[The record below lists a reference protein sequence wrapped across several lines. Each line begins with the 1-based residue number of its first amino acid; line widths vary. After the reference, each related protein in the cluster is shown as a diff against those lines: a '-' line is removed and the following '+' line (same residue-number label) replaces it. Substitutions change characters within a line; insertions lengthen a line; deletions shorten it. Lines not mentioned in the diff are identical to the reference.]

1 MPTMR
6 AIEAEFQNGILK
18 PVQPLLL
25 RPGER
30 VNLVVLRK
38 ADPNRWDLQKLAMT
52 NHEDAEL
59 SKAGLGDWAKRLD
72 LEDDV

>member
-1 MPTMR
+1 MR

-18 PVQPLLL
+18 PTQPLPL
-25 RPGER
+25 RAGER

-38 ADPNRWDLQKLAMT
+38 ADPDRWDLQKLAMT
-52 NHEDAEL
+52 NYEDAEL
-59 SKAGLGDWAKRLD
+59 SKAGLDDWAKRLD